1 MHCIYTLCLINL
13 IEVYLS
19 CATGT
24 NIRQNVKKTMN
35 RLLTLTLVVLI
46 SACGQETEKKE
57 SIDKNPIQQ
66 PSELSTAE
74 NVKARN
80 VISDPTVTKKQQEK
94 IILQF
99 SNGPS
104 HKRLKLNGKTVVVI
118 QMDSLEI
125 EQLKKID
132 GEDNFYT
139 AADDLMW
146 YNSMMLKKMNSLGI
160 SVEYTDKDTVDFY
173 TKVFN
178 RRIIKDSTF
187 SLYTFFRFDGKEIKR
202 TELFELIEE

>member
-1 MHCIYTLCLINL
+1 
-13 IEVYLS
+13 
-19 CATGT
+19 
-24 NIRQNVKKTMN
+24 MN